1 MYQKSTLIMENSIS
15 DSKEQNFGIL
25 LIKKQEGLKN
35 KIKNDFLDTYLYP
48 IWFSLLLTVL

>member
-1 MYQKSTLIMENSIS
+1 MENSIS

-48 IWFSLLLTVL
+48 I